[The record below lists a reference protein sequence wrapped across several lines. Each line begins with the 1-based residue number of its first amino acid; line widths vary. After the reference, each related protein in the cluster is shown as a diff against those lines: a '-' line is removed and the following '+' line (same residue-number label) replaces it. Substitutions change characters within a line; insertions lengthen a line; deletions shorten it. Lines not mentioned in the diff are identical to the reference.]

1 MIYERRLMIIFFIL
15 LAIIAI
21 TCQTLAL
28 TYPSYDTE
36 QDCRGCHGITVERH
50 HFLVPNSSLQCTD
63 CHAMKF
69 DSQNQ
74 TYYPEVIRNCLTCH
88 PGKNH
93 TDTHHLLVA
102 HGLFVCTDCHPMIY
116 DNQSQTY
123 YPQITWDCS
132 LCHSTVLSIQNVT
145 PTPAPT
151 PTPTP
156 TLPVSPS
163 ITYFS
168 PASPVKDI
176 AGNSRNFGI
185 TTDQIVNITWFIEDT
200 YVQFNESVMAA
211 SYTNTSSSP
220 GVWDLVASATNA
232 NGSVSY
238 SWVWNV
244 MAESSPT
251 TTIYPPD
258 GQNSWYKTSTVYLNV
273 ADFDGIKYTNYS
285 VDGGIWYSNPG
296 SGLGLKTPVVLSDG
310 THSIQYYSVDNLGN
324 TESTKTQSVKIDN
337 TTPQITINSP
347 VNGSKYVLNQ
357 NLVADWFA
365 SDVASGITTATG
377 TCPSGSVIDTT
388 SAGTKNF
395 SVHATDNAGNTIIK
409 NVTYFIHY
417 NFGQFLQP
425 IKTDGSSI
433 FKLGSNVPIKFQLTD
448 ANGSYVTNA
457 IVRLNISKITSTST
471 TGDVFIYETNGNK
484 YSHNLGTKNM
494 SIGTWRIR
502 VYIDDGS
509 SYAVNISLK

>member
-1 MIYERRLMIIFFIL
+1 MIIFFIL

-132 LCHSTVLSIQNVT
+132 VCHSTVLSIQNVT
-145 PTPAPT
+145 P
-151 PTPTP
+151 
-156 TLPVSPS
+156 
-163 ITYFS
+163 
-168 PASPVKDI
+168 
-176 AGNSRNFGI
+176 
-185 TTDQIVNITWFIEDT
+185 
-200 YVQFNESVMAA
+200 
-211 SYTNTSSSP
+211 
-220 GVWDLVASATNA
+220 
-232 NGSVSY
+232 
-238 SWVWNV
+238 
-244 MAESSPT
+244 SPT

-296 SGLGLKTPVVLSDG
+296 YGLGLKTPVVLSDG

-457 IVRLNISKITSTST
+457 IVKLNISKITSTVLGTYLELYTTDSST

-484 YSHNLGTKNM
+484 YSHKLGTKNM
-494 SIGTWRIR
+494 SIGTWIIR
-502 VYIDDGS
+502 VDIDDGS
-509 SYAVNISLK
+509 SYAVNISLKR